1 MMETCWNEWT
11 RRPTEDGSGKED
23 VPLEELPYRLVRFA
37 QEDSRYLIDRYQ
49 FHSTPMFL
57 AYCGGKLVFA
67 EPTFAHFRCTR
78 DCMEK
83 TLKEIEVKVK
93 RGEFLPDNWRAD
105 VSNAQ

>member
-1 MMETCWNEWT
+1 
-11 RRPTEDGSGKED
+11 
-23 VPLEELPYRLVRFA
+23 
-37 QEDSRYLIDRYQ
+37 
-49 FHSTPMFL
+49 MFL

-83 TLKEIEVKVK
+83 SLKECEVRVK
-93 RGEFLPDNWRAD
+93 RGDFLPDDWRAD